1 MGAGMSGEEKMA
13 NVEAE
18 LFGNK
23 QRFRIYWFMLTR
35 GEPVGVREIQRGL
48 GISSPSVVSFHLDR
62 LKRVGVVGSDEY
74 GRYVLNTKVEIGILQ
89 GFTRV
94 GGFMLPRFT
103 FYAVFF
109 TTAVLVYLIL
119 YGAGS
124 NVFASL
130 FGGLGAAFGWY
141 EAYRVWRKRP
151 F

>member
-1 MGAGMSGEEKMA
+1 MSGEEKMP

-18 LFGNK
+18 LIGNK
-23 QRFRIYWFMLTR
+23 QRFRIYWFMHTR

-62 LKRVGVVGSDEY
+62 LKRVGVVSSDEY
-74 GRYVLNTKVEIGILQ
+74 GRYILNTKVEIGILQ

-119 YGAGS
+119 YGAES
-124 NVFASL
+124 NIFASL
-130 FGGLGAAFGWY
+130 FGGLGAAFAWY